1 MLCQAALAVT
11 CHNPAL
17 NPTAQ
22 RLKER
27 GKPHKLVI
35 VAIARR
41 LAEEGAAV
49 VLMARDRARIESAAS
64 RIDGAAAIPCDVF
77 RVRAAVGGPF
87 PETSRG
93 VPS

>member
-1 MLCQAALAVT
+1 MTGLAPVLHDSGTMRGRRAIVGGRRALRHVLFQGALAGT

-41 LAEEGAAV
+41 LVTIANAILKTG
-49 VLMARDRARIESAAS
+49 DPWQTNRI
-64 RIDGAAAIPCDVF
+64 
-77 RVRAAVGGPF
+77 
-87 PETSRG
+87 T
-93 VPS
+93 